1 MEQIRK
7 EEKHQAYEQRIGE
20 AYIDLNDC
28 RLYLKAEIRAYNN
41 RPNKFIKED
50 FYKAFMRLYG
60 LTYPKLDNKK
70 HYSTIIKINEWD
82 SKIKLRRNDSGI
94 EEGIQLSYDLQKIL
108 KYEGIIGRG

>member
-20 AYIDLNDC
+20 YYEDLNDC
-28 RLYLKAEIRAYNN
+28 RAVLKREMRAYNN
-41 RPNKFIKED
+41 RPSRFIKED
-50 FYKAFMRLYG
+50 FYMAFMRLYG
-60 LTYPKLDNKK
+60 LTYPKFDNKK

-82 SKIKLRRNDSGI
+82 SKIKLRRHDPGI

-108 KYEGIIGRG
+108 RHEGIIGRG